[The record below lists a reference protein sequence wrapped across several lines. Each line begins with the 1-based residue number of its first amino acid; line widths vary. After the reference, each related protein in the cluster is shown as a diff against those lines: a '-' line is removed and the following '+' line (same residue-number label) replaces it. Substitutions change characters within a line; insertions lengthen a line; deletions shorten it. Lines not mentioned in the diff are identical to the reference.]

1 MHPLYGSPNNEK
13 LLCIQTS
20 MSFQLDKWIER
31 LKEQK
36 RIGLECLKGRN
47 RSELEHAQVHLKQ
60 EQVLENWLK
69 WHVPRDSPLYPLRKW
84 DNIAVGRSS
93 EPWKAF
99 SWMVI
104 TSVLLGSSLINEQTW
119 NKIAWYYWGSNIS
132 NISIKITGKFMKTYS
147 IGV

>member
-60 EQVLENWLK
+60 EQVLKN
-69 WHVPRDSPLYPLRKW
+69 
-84 DNIAVGRSS
+84 
-93 EPWKAF
+93 
-99 SWMVI
+99 
-104 TSVLLGSSLINEQTW
+104 
-119 NKIAWYYWGSNIS
+119 
-132 NISIKITGKFMKTYS
+132 
-147 IGV
+147 